1 MQNNKKN
8 DLSLKELKNLL
19 NQWQKILLLNDWKL
33 SINIVDFKRKDY
45 KQSGDIKV
53 DLKNKSAII
62 LLSENPFLSEEEVLV
77 HELMHLILWDFDIFC
92 EKIVLGKDKLQKN
105 QHEKYMGKLE
115 GTVEHLTQIAIK
127 NKKIQQ

>member
-1 MQNNKKN
+1 V
-8 DLSLKELKNLL
+8 SLQLQL
-19 NQWQKILLLNDWKL
+19 IWKL
-33 SINIVDFKRKDY
+33 SINIVNFKRKDY

-62 LLSENPFLSEEEVLV
+62 LLSENPFLNEEEVLV

-92 EKIVLGKDKLQKN
+92 EKIVLKNNEKLEN
-105 QHEKYMGKLE
+105 QHEKYLGKLE
-115 GTVEHLTQIAIK
+115 GTVEHLTQIAMK

>member
-8 DLSLKELKNLL
+8 GLSLKELKNLL
-19 NQWQKILLLNDWKL
+19 KKWQKNLLLSDWKL

-62 LLSENPFLSEEEVLV
+62 LLSENPFLNEEEVLV
-77 HELMHLILWDFDIFC
+77 HELMHLVLWDFDIFC
-92 EKIVLGKDKLQKN
+92 EKIVLKKDKLQKN
-105 QHEKYMGKLE
+105 QYEKYMGKLE
-115 GTVEHLTQIAIK
+115 DTVEHLTQIAIK
-127 NKKIQQ
+127 NKRIQQ

>member
-1 MQNNKKN
+1 MQNVEKKGLSIEELNK
-8 DLSLKELKNLL
+8 LLKKWQKNLL
-19 NQWQKILLLNDWKL
+19 LDKWKL
-33 SINIVDFKRKDY
+33 SLGMVDFKRKDY

-62 LLSENPFLSEEEVLV
+62 LLSENPFLNEEEVLV

-92 EKIVLGKDKLQKN
+92 EKVVLGKDKLQKN

-115 GTVEHLTQIAIK
+115 DTVEHLTQIAIK